1 MLFLKNLLLRNFQ
14 GCCLLFNYQ
23 GSSLF
28 SLIRSSF
35 GILSR
40 RFLFVKNFFIFLFTV
55 CSGSVSPSQV
65 SFNRLSHPLS
75 SVKNFFHFVQRSAL
89 ASCPTVALR
98 LVLFIG
104 LSQRQVVSYHGKS
117 ELSMFFLFFIF
128 FAQFRQFTFVFTYS
142 IMLLICCPLFR
153 PIQNSS
159 LQKLCTS
166 WHFFIINNA
175 VYVYSLLSFLPLP
188 EYCIPSFYL
197 LPDFS
202 IQVDAV
208 SKSRHFPAYLRKNFT
223 RFIFPFVNGG

>member
-35 GILSR
+35 DILSR

-65 SFNRLSHPLS
+65 SFNRLSHSLS

-89 ASCPTVALR
+89 ASCPTAALG

-104 LSQRQVVSYHGKS
+104 LPQRQVVSYHGKS

-128 FAQFRQFTFVFTYS
+128 FAQFRQFTFVFTYD
-142 IMLLICCPLFR
+142 IMLLISCPLFR

-166 WHFFIINNA
+166 
-175 VYVYSLLSFLPLP
+175 
-188 EYCIPSFYL
+188 
-197 LPDFS
+197 
-202 IQVDAV
+202 
-208 SKSRHFPAYLRKNFT
+208 
-223 RFIFPFVNGG
+223 

>member
-28 SLIRSSF
+28 FLIRSSF
-35 GILSR
+35 DILSR
-40 RFLFVKNFFIFLFTV
+40 RFPFVKNFFHFLFAV

-65 SFNRLSHPLS
+65 SFNRLSHPHP

-166 WHFFIINNA
+166 
-175 VYVYSLLSFLPLP
+175 
-188 EYCIPSFYL
+188 
-197 LPDFS
+197 
-202 IQVDAV
+202 
-208 SKSRHFPAYLRKNFT
+208 
-223 RFIFPFVNGG
+223 

>member
-28 SLIRSSF
+28 LLIRSSF
-35 GILSR
+35 DILSHC
-40 RFLFVKNFFIFLFTV
+40 FSLVKNFFHFLFAV
-55 CSGSVSPSQV
+55 CFGSVSPSQV
-65 SFNRLSHPLS
+65 SFNRLSHRLLF
-75 SVKNFFHFVQRSAL
+75 VKNFFHFVQRSAL
-89 ASCPTVALR
+89 ASCPTAALR

-128 FAQFRQFTFVFTYS
+128 FAQFRQFTSVFTYS
-142 IMLLICCPLFR
+142 IMILICCPLFR
-153 PIQNSS
+153 PIQNS
-159 LQKLCTS
+159 
-166 WHFFIINNA
+166 
-175 VYVYSLLSFLPLP
+175 
-188 EYCIPSFYL
+188 L

-202 IQVDAV
+202 IQVDAA
-208 SKSRHFPAYLRKNFT
+208 SKSRHFPAYFRKNFT

>member
-28 SLIRSSF
+28 LLTRSSF
-35 GILSR
+35 DILSR
-40 RFLFVKNFFIFLFTV
+40 RFPFVKNFFHFLFAV
-55 CSGSVSPSQV
+55 CSGSVSSSQV

-89 ASCPTVALR
+89 ASCPTVALG
-98 LVLFIG
+98 LILFIG

-117 ELSMFFLFFIF
+117 ELSMFFIF
-128 FAQFRQFTFVFTYS
+128 FAQFRQFTFVFTYD
-142 IMLLICCPLFR
+142 IMLLISCPLFR

-166 WHFFIINNA
+166 
-175 VYVYSLLSFLPLP
+175 
-188 EYCIPSFYL
+188 
-197 LPDFS
+197 
-202 IQVDAV
+202 
-208 SKSRHFPAYLRKNFT
+208 
-223 RFIFPFVNGG
+223 

>member
-35 GILSR
+35 DILSR

-65 SFNRLSHPLS
+65 SFNRLSHPHP
-75 SVKNFFHFVQRSAL
+75 SVKNFFHVVQRSAL
-89 ASCPTVALR
+89 ASCPTVALG
-98 LVLFIG
+98 LILFIG

-128 FAQFRQFTFVFTYS
+128 FAQFRQFNGFFH
-142 IMLLICCPLFR
+142 IKRKKDI
-153 PIQNSS
+153 
-159 LQKLCTS
+159 TS
-166 WHFFIINNA
+166 ESN
-175 VYVYSLLSFLPLP
+175 VLPL
-188 EYCIPSFYL
+188 L
-197 LPDFS
+197 
-202 IQVDAV
+202 
-208 SKSRHFPAYLRKNFT
+208 K
-223 RFIFPFVNGG
+223 